1 MTQETGTPSGAAFVD
16 VLSWD
21 PLRAGR
27 ILIPHDVVLG
37 GAAPADLCFADP
49 LLSPEHAAIRY
60 RGGQV
65 LIEDL
70 ASTAGTFVNG
80 VAVMDSQELRT
91 GDVITL
97 GEVRLRF
104 GADAAST
111 PASPELAPTVI
122 ADSPVTE
129 DPLAPFDTG
138 PVTGG
143 VMAPG
148 EYADLVVKRREELL
162 AEMATTRRHGR
173 RLIWVGAGLVAVG
186 GLVFLAGV
194 LAFLQVTGGVLD
206 RFGRPP
212 DIFGWELPGG
222 VLSGHVGWAVAGV
235 GLLCIALGVALHV
248 LAGWRRRRL
257 DREVPVPPS
266 AWLVRGEL
274 H

>member
-1 MTQETGTPSGAAFVD
+1 MTQEPGTPSGAAFVD

-27 ILIPHDVVLG
+27 ILIPQDVVLG
-37 GAAPADLCFADP
+37 SAEPADLCFADP
-49 LLSPEHAAIRY
+49 LLSPAHAAIRY
-60 RGGQV
+60 RDGGV

-70 ASTAGTFVNG
+70 GSTAGTFVNG
-80 VAVMDSQELRT
+80 VAVTEPLELRT

-104 GADAAST
+104 GTDAAAAT
-111 PASPELAPTVI
+111 PASPEPAPVL
-122 ADSPVTE
+122 ADSPVTD

-138 PVTGG
+138 PVTSGA
-143 VMAPG
+143 MAPG
-148 EYADLVVKRREELL
+148 EYADLVVKRRDELL
-162 AEMATTRRHGR
+162 AEIATTRRHGR
-173 RLIWVGAGLVAVG
+173 RLIWGGAGLVAVG

-194 LAFLQVTGGVLD
+194 LAFLQITGGTLD

-212 DIFGWELPGG
+212 DIFGWELAG
-222 VLSGHVGWAVAGV
+222 VLSGHVGWAVAGA
-235 GLLCIALGVALHV
+235 GLLGIVVGVTLHL